1 MKFSSHLLWL
11 LGFRPFFIL
20 AILSGLSLPVIW
32 ALIYSDVLAAP
43 KTTFSVLQWHAHE
56 MFFGFGW
63 AVLGGFLLTATRS
76 WVKVRGYHGAALMF
90 LVAAW
95 LLERAGMW
103 FEGVLPRWLF
113 IVSNNLFLGSIVA
126 MLIWTLA
133 RNRKTDFY
141 RDNFL
146 FLLVL
151 PMFLI
156 SKNLLLSV
164 DYFQDG
170 LVMAVGLFRVAFLVM
185 LERTVTQF
193 MRGSFQ
199 VEILSNAK
207 LNMAIKLSGF
217 SLVFASFLPQPVAAS
232 LALLAVLLL
241 SFRFVF
247 WKPHLAM
254 QRLDIGIMYLGYL
267 AIVAQLVIEVLRLTL
282 QPEFSISISIHVFTF
297 GAMGLIIPAMMMR
310 IIRGHTGRMV
320 VFDFRDKLVLWL
332 MMLAFAYR
340 LIAPQ
345 IDAAD
350 YKIWIALAAVC
361 WFFSYSLL
369 AWRYIPYLLQSR
381 VDGKEH

>member
-1 MKFSSHLLWL
+1 MKFSTHPLWL

-20 AILSGLSLPVIW
+20 AILAGLTLPVVW
-32 ALIYSDVLAAP
+32 AWIYSDLILAP

-90 LVAAW
+90 LVVAW

-103 FEGVLPRWLF
+103 FEGLLPHWLF
-113 IVSNNLFLGSIVA
+113 FFSNHLFLGSIVA
-126 MLIWTLA
+126 MIAWTLA

-156 SKNLLLSV
+156 SKNLLLSA

-199 VEILSNAK
+199 VEILSNST
-207 LNMAIKLSGF
+207 LNLAIKLSGLT
-217 SLVFASFLPQPVAAS
+217 LVFASFLPPPLAGAI
-232 LALLAVLLL
+232 ALLAALLL
-241 SFRFVF
+241 SFRFLF
-247 WKPHLAM
+247 WKPYLAM

-267 AIVAQLVIEVLRLTL
+267 AIIAQLVIEALRLTRH
-282 QPEFSISISIHVFTF
+282 PEFSISISIHVFTF
-297 GAMGLIIPAMMMR
+297 GAMGLIIPAMLMR
-310 IIRGHTGRMV
+310 ITKGHTGRMV
-320 VFDFRDKLVLWL
+320 VFDFGDKLVLWL
-332 MMLAFAYR
+332 MLLAFAYR

-345 IDAAD
+345 IDEAD
-350 YKIWIALAAVC
+350 YKIWIMLAAAC
-361 WFFSYSLL
+361 WFFSYSVL

>member
-1 MKFSSHLLWL
+1 MKFSTHPLWL

-20 AILSGLSLPVIW
+20 AILAGLTLPVVW
-32 ALIYSDVLAAP
+32 AWIYSDLILAP

-90 LVAAW
+90 LVVAW

-103 FEGVLPRWLF
+103 FEGLLPHWLF
-113 IVSNNLFLGSIVA
+113 FFSNHLFLGSIVA
-126 MLIWTLA
+126 MIAWTLA
-133 RNRKTDFY
+133 RNRKSDFY

-146 FLLVL
+146 FLLVF

-156 SKNLLLSV
+156 SKNLLLSA

-199 VEILSNAK
+199 VEILSNST
-207 LNMAIKLSGF
+207 LNLAIKLSGLT
-217 SLVFASFLPQPVAAS
+217 LVFASFLPPPLAGAI
-232 LALLAVLLL
+232 ALLAALLL
-241 SFRFVF
+241 SFRFLF
-247 WKPHLAM
+247 WKPYLAM

-267 AIVAQLVIEVLRLTL
+267 AIIAQLVIEALRLTRH
-282 QPEFSISISIHVFTF
+282 PEFSISISIHVFTF
-297 GAMGLIIPAMMMR
+297 GAMGLIIPAMLMR
-310 IIRGHTGRMV
+310 ITKGHTGRMV
-320 VFDFRDKLVLWL
+320 VFDFGDKLVLWL
-332 MMLAFAYR
+332 MLLAFAYR

-345 IDAAD
+345 IDEAD
-350 YKIWIALAAVC
+350 YKIWIMLAAAC
-361 WFFSYSLL
+361 WFFSYSVL

>member
-1 MKFSSHLLWL
+1 MKFSTHPLWL

-20 AILSGLSLPVIW
+20 AILAGLTLPVVW
-32 ALIYSDVLAAP
+32 SLIYSDVLAAP
-43 KTTFSVLQWHAHE
+43 STTFSMLQWHAHE

-103 FEGVLPRWLF
+103 FEGLLPHWLF
-113 IVSNNLFLGSIVA
+113 IVSNQLFLGAIVA
-126 MLIWTLA
+126 MIAWTLA

-156 SKNLLLSV
+156 SKNLLLSA

-199 VEILSNAK
+199 VEILNNAK
-207 LNMAIKLSGF
+207 LNMAIKLSGLT
-217 SLVFASFLPQPVAAS
+217 LVFASFLPQPVAVA
-232 LALLAVLLL
+232 LTLLAALLLIC
-241 SFRFVF
+241 RFLF
-247 WKPHLAM
+247 WKPYLAM

-267 AIVAQLVIEVLRLTL
+267 AIIAQLVIEVLRLTL
-282 QPEFSISISIHVFTF
+282 YTEFSISISIHVFTF
-297 GAMGLIIPAMMMR
+297 GAMGLIIPAMLMR
-310 IIRGHTGRMV
+310 VTRGHTGRVV

-332 MMLAFAYR
+332 MILAFAYR

-350 YKIWIALAAVC
+350 YKVWISLAAAC

-381 VDGKEH
+381 IDGKEH

>member
-1 MKFSSHLLWL
+1 MKFSTHPIWL

-43 KTTFSVLQWHAHE
+43 TTTFSVLQWHAHE
-56 MFFGFGW
+56 MFFCFGW

-103 FEGVLPRWLF
+103 FEGLLPHWLF

-156 SKNLLLSV
+156 SKNLLLSA

-199 VEILSNAK
+199 VEILSNPM
-207 LNMAIKLSGF
+207 LNMVIKLSGL
-217 SLVFASFLPQPVAAS
+217 SLVFASFLPQPVAAGLS
-232 LALLAVLLL
+232 LFAALLL
-241 SFRFVF
+241 SIRFVF

-282 QPEFSISISIHVFTF
+282 HPEFSISISIHVFTF

>member
-1 MKFSSHLLWL
+1 MKPSPLWL
-11 LGFRPFFIL
+11 LGFRPFFTL
-20 AILSGLSLPVIW
+20 AILAGLTLPIVW
-32 ALIYSDVLAAP
+32 ALMYSGVIAAP
-43 KTTFSVLQWHAHE
+43 KTTFPTVQWHAHE

-76 WVKVRGYHGAALMF
+76 WVKVRGYHGFALMF
-90 LVAAW
+90 LVFAW

-103 FEGVLPRWLF
+103 FQGYFNNILF
-113 IVSNNLFLGSIVA
+113 ILINNMFLGSIVA
-126 MLIWTLA
+126 MVMWTLA

-156 SKNLLLSV
+156 SKNLLLSA
-164 DYFQDG
+164 DYFQNG

-199 VEILSNAK
+199 VEILSNTQ
-207 LNMAIKLSGF
+207 LNMAIKLSGLV
-217 SLVFASFLPQPVAAS
+217 LVFASFMPQPLAGAI
-232 LALLAVLLL
+232 ALLAALLL
-241 SFRFVF
+241 TFRFLF

-267 AIVAQLVIEVLRLTL
+267 AIVAQLVIEFLRLTL
-282 QPEFSISISIHVFTF
+282 YPELTISISIHVFTF
-297 GAMGLIIPAMMMR
+297 GGMGLIIPAMLMR
-310 IIRGHTGRMV
+310 ITRGHTGRQV

-332 MMLAFAYR
+332 MMLA
-340 LIAPQ
+340 
-345 IDAAD
+345 
-350 YKIWIALAAVC
+350 
-361 WFFSYSLL
+361 
-369 AWRYIPYLLQSR
+369 
-381 VDGKEH
+381 

>member
-1 MKFSSHLLWL
+1 MKFSTHPLWL

-20 AILSGLSLPVIW
+20 AILAGLTLPVVW
-32 ALIYSDVLAAP
+32 AWIYSDLILAP

-90 LVAAW
+90 LVVAW

-103 FEGVLPRWLF
+103 FEGLLPHWLF
-113 IVSNNLFLGSIVA
+113 FFSNHLFLGSIVA
-126 MLIWTLA
+126 MIAWTLA

-141 RDNFL
+141 RDNFH

-156 SKNLLLSV
+156 SKNLLLSA

-199 VEILSNAK
+199 VEILSNST
-207 LNMAIKLSGF
+207 LNLAIKLSGLT
-217 SLVFASFLPQPVAAS
+217 LVFASFLPPPLAGAI
-232 LALLAVLLL
+232 ALLAALLL
-241 SFRFVF
+241 SFRFLF
-247 WKPHLAM
+247 WKPYLAM

-267 AIVAQLVIEVLRLTL
+267 AIIAQLVIEALRLTRH
-282 QPEFSISISIHVFTF
+282 PEFSISISIHVFTF
-297 GAMGLIIPAMMMR
+297 GAMGLIIPAMLMR
-310 IIRGHTGRMV
+310 ITKGHTGRMV
-320 VFDFRDKLVLWL
+320 VFDFGDKLVLWL
-332 MMLAFAYR
+332 MLLAFAYR

-345 IDAAD
+345 IDEAD
-350 YKIWIALAAVC
+350 YKIWIMLAAAC
-361 WFFSYSLL
+361 WFFSYSVL